1 MNPSKFFID
10 RPIFAGVLSVLI
22 FVAGL
27 LALRAMPISEYPEVV
42 PPSVVVRAQYPGA
55 NPKVI
60 AETVAT
66 PIEEQINGVEG
77 MLYMSSQATTDGQ
90 MTLTVTFKLGTDPDK
105 AQQLVQNRVSQA
117 EPRLPEEV
125 RRLGVTTVKSSP
137 DLTMVVHLLSPNGR
151 YDMTYLRNY
160 AVLHV
165 KDRLARIDGVG
176 QVLLFGSGDYSM
188 RVWLDPQKVA
198 ERGLSASDVVREIR
212 AQNVQA
218 AAGVVG
224 ASPSLP
230 GLDLQ
235 LSINAQGRL
244 QSEEEFARYRGQDR
258 DQRRGH
264 AAARHR
270 AHRARRLGIRA
281 ALAAGQQVRRRNS
294 HLSGAGLERARD
306 FGQCA
311 QGHGRREEEHAR
323 GRRLP
328 DRL

>member
-1 MNPSKFFID
+1 
-10 RPIFAGVLSVLI
+10 
-22 FVAGL
+22 
-27 LALRAMPISEYPEVV
+27 
-42 PPSVVVRAQYPGA
+42 
-55 NPKVI
+55 
-60 AETVAT
+60 
-66 PIEEQINGVEG
+66 
-77 MLYMSSQATTDGQ
+77 

-224 ASPSLP
+224 ASPNLP

-244 QSEEEFARYRGQDR
+244 QSEEEFADIVIKTGATGEVTRLR
-258 DQRRGH
+258 DIARIELGADESLGRCLLANQSV
-264 AAARHR
+264 AAITICQA
-270 AHRARRLGIRA
+270 
-281 ALAAGQQVRRRNS
+281 
-294 HLSGAGLERARD
+294 SGSEFRD
-306 FGQCA
+306 VDINVMA
-311 QGHGRREEEHAR
+311 DLKKNIR

-328 DRL
+328 DRLIRRSSSAPRSIVVHAAGGRGLAVPVVILFCRHGARRSFRWRCRSPSSAPSL